1 MHAGVG
7 AAELFSMGLAWV
19 FVRCVS
25 GVRQLPGRAADA
37 AFKHQHKQVVTDNF
51 RDALHVDAP
60 SCFAHGRAAR
70 LRATKNSIG
79 KMSVQPLPFYQGIT

>member
-1 MHAGVG
+1 L
-7 AAELFSMGLAWV
+7 ERQSFSVWGSHGYLSDV
-19 FVRCVS
+19 FP

-37 AFKHQHKQVVTDNF
+37 PLNNQHKQVVTDNF